1 MFGTSGLRKT
11 AHFRFED
18 GNGSQ
23 KVDVAKAEGELYTP
37 SKFDSNR
44 LTGLGGVTG

>member
-1 MFGTSGLRKT
+1 MIGTSGLRKT
-11 AHFRFED
+11 AHFRFAV

-37 SKFDSNR
+37 PKFYWNR
-44 LTGLGGVTG
+44 LTGLGVVT

>member
-11 AHFRFED
+11 AHFRFEV

-23 KVDVAKAEGELYTP
+23 KVDVAKAEGELYMP
-37 SKFDSNR
+37 SKFHSNW